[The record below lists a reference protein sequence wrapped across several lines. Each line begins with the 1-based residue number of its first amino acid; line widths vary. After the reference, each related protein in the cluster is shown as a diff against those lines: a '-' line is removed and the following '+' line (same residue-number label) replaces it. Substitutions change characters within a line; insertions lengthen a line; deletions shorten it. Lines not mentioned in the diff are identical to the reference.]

1 MLVTKV
7 YEKWE
12 INVHLRAH
20 ILHATLHKSIPK
32 LGRPSQKSLVTP
44 QTGRFHHIYLIL
56 TEEMLTGKGIKCIS
70 LVCRNAKFQDVPCQ
84 SGCCIVTI
92 VRGAISLSSFCSQ
105 AACWRKHCICS
116 SFTAQTVKITFVCS
130 HGANVQSLQ
139 GLHGWPWTSD
149 EGRTSTSTYNSESQ
163 ILLMKTAQTQCSGP
177 ERGQEGR
184 ISNTSSTRK
193 PRPRSSKCYT

>member
-1 MLVTKV
+1 MLVIKV

-12 INVHLRAH
+12 INVRLRAH

-56 TEEMLTGKGIKCIS
+56 TEEMLKGKGMKCTNLMYIIYCIS
-70 LVCRNAKFQDVPCQ
+70 LVCRNAKFLKVPCQ

-92 VRGAISLSSFCSQ
+92 VRGAKSLSSFCSQ
-105 AACWRKHCICS
+105 AACWRKHCIWS
-116 SFTAQTVKITFVCS
+116 SFTAQTVKIPSVCS

-149 EGRTSTSTYNSESQ
+149 EGRTSTST
-163 ILLMKTAQTQCSGP
+163 
-177 ERGQEGR
+177 
-184 ISNTSSTRK
+184 
-193 PRPRSSKCYT
+193 